1 MSEIWRP
8 KDFQE
13 QGRLFLN
20 DTPAA
25 ALWWRMGRGK
35 TVTTATAMADL
46 IDIGMARRGLVV
58 APVRV
63 MSQTWPNEFKKWA
76 HLNGLKYQVIRGTPK
91 QRRAQ
96 ALAKA
101 DIHLINWESLHW
113 LVDEF
118 KGQWPWDL
126 VTLDEASKVKN
137 QGSRTYQ
144 VTKEIRPE
152 IKRIIELTGSPATNG
167 LKNVWAPMYILDR
180 GRRLGRTEESFRN
193 RWFFTD
199 RAGTTH
205 IRGKVAEDD
214 IHDRIHDVVYALR
227 SAVTGN
233 EPIFNRVHVQLP
245 GNVMQQYRRLENQA
259 FLELDNGKT
268 IEPFNAAAV
277 TGKLLQFASGAVYT
291 EHPAWTEV
299 DRTKL
304 DTLADIVDDAMGRP
318 MIVAYN
324 SRHECERI
332 MARFPQAVHIE
343 QLGDQVEERWN
354 SGNIPMLVMHP
365 QSGGHGLNLQF
376 GGSTVVWFSLTWNLE
391 HFEQLIARL
400 HGRHGQLDDVIVHMM
415 IAMGTLDEEV
425 DLRLVEKASVQEALM
440 IAAERRRRSK

>member
-1 MSEIWRP
+1 MSQIWLP

-35 TVTTATAMADL
+35 TVTAATAMADL
-46 IDIGMARRGLVV
+46 LDIGMARRCLVV

-63 MSQTWPNEFKKWA
+63 MSQTWPNEFKKWQ
-76 HLNGLKYQVIRGTPK
+76 HLSGIKYQVIRGTPK

-96 ALAKA
+96 ALMPA
-101 DIHLINWESLHW
+101 DVHFINWEALHW
-113 LVDEF
+113 LVEEF
-118 KGQWPWDL
+118 KLEWRWDL
-126 VTLDEASKVKN
+126 VILDESSKIKN
-137 QGSRTYQ
+137 QSSRMYQ
-144 VTKEIRPE
+144 SIKEIRPE

-180 GRRLGRTEESFRN
+180 GRRLGRTEDAFKK

-199 RAGTTH
+199 ASGAMH
-205 IRGKVAEDD
+205 VRGKPAEKD
-214 IHDRIHDVVYALR
+214 IHDRIQDVVFALR

-233 EPIFNRVHVQLP
+233 EPIYNRVMVDLP
-245 GNVMQQYRRLENQA
+245 PAVMQQYRKLETQA
-259 FLELDNGKT
+259 FLELDTGSVV
-268 IEPFNAAAV
+268 EPFNAAAV

-291 EHPAWTEV
+291 EHPVWEEV
-299 DRTKL
+299 DNTKL
-304 DTLADIVDDAMGRP
+304 DTLADIIDDANGRP

-324 SRHECERI
+324 SKHECERI
-332 MARFPQAVHIE
+332 LRRFPQAVHIE
-343 QLGDQVEERWN
+343 QLKDNVEEEWN
-354 SGNIPMLVMHP
+354 RGAVPVLVMHP

-376 GGSTVVWFSLTWNLE
+376 GGSTIVWFSLTWNLE

-400 HGRHGQLDDVIVHMM
+400 HGRHGQEDDVIVHMLM
-415 IAMGTLDEEV
+415 ANNTLDLEV
-425 DLRLVEKASVQEALM
+425 DLRLVGKASVQEALM
-440 IAAERRRRSK
+440 IAAERRRSKQ